1 MMTRN
6 GIVYN
11 LELSPY
17 KATIEGVTYMFS
29 SINHLGKF
37 MEKLD
42 ENREILSHSLSK
54 RFNITINLNV
64 LSDIVLYSKVE
75 TRGFHI
81 IFEGVP
87 YSCKKD
93 IILSGA
99 TLTKK
104 N

>member
-1 MMTRN
+1 MITRN
-6 GIVYN
+6 GIVYK

-17 KATIEGVTYMFS
+17 TATVEGVTYMFS
-29 SINHLGKF
+29 SVNHLGKF
-37 MEKLD
+37 TEKLD
-42 ENREILSHSLSK
+42 ENREYISQSLSR
-54 RFNITINLNV
+54 RFGVAINIDV
-64 LSDIVLYSKVE
+64 LSDIVLYCKVE

-81 IFEGVP
+81 EYEGVS